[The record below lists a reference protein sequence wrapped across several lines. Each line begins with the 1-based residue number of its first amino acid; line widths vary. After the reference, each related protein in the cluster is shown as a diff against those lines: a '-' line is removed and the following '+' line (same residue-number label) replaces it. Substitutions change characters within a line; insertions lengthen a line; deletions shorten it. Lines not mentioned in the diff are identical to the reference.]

1 MRQKSFLVAGFALLV
16 LFACFVW
23 PTPYRYF
30 VLPPVPPNAADP
42 SDGGIP
48 PQLVRMNRFTERTWV
63 LHGGVTWYSPEERT
77 EIAQRESQEIRKRCG
92 NAEAT
97 GAFSG
102 PRDRRV
108 VELKGYAF
116 PCQ

>member
-1 MRQKSFLVAGFALLV
+1 MRQKSLLVAGFALLV
-16 LFACFVW
+16 LFASFVW

-30 VLPPVPPNAADP
+30 VLPSVPPNASDP
-42 SDGGIP
+42 SDSGVP
-48 PQLVRMNRFTERTWV
+48 PQLVRMNRFTGRVWT
-63 LHGGVTWYSPEERT
+63 LHNGASWYSPEERA

-92 NAEAT
+92 DVEAA
-97 GAFSG
+97 GEFG
-102 PRDRRV
+102 DPRNRRI